1 MTLANHLKELH
12 QGYLPYR
19 NDTVPFPAESVVVW
33 YYAYALQAAEGITGD
48 VLEMG
53 VEHGGTAFLAA
64 TAINPGE
71 DLVLVDTRKSDK
83 FARMEAT
90 LPEDR
95 RAQIDFRECRTSAP
109 TLEDI
114 EARKFRFVHIDAGH
128 AREDVVYDF
137 ERFAKCLADDGL
149 LCFDDV
155 FEVRWPGVTEAV
167 MQAVPG
173 SGIEPVLF
181 ANRKLYLAHSAAAPR
196 YRDLFASNL
205 DALSTFGTPR
215 VWTEPFLGAPTV
227 LMKMGID
234 GAVMRDID
242 AARANA
248 AKLHAG

>member
-1 MTLANHLKELH
+1 MTLAERLKELH
-12 QGYLPYR
+12 KGYLPYR

-33 YYAYALQAAEGITGD
+33 YYAYALQASEGITGD

-64 TAINPGE
+64 STIAPGE
-71 DLVLVDTRKSDK
+71 TLVLVDSKKSEK

-90 LPEDR
+90 LPEAR
-95 RAQIDFRECRTSAP
+95 QQQIDFRECRTAAP
-109 TLEDI
+109 LLDDI
-114 EARKFRFVHIDAGH
+114 EQRKFRFVHIDAGH

-137 ERFAKCLADDGL
+137 NRFAKCLADDGL

-167 MQAVPG
+167 MASVPG
-173 SGIEPVLF
+173 SGLEPVLF
-181 ANRKLYLAHSAAAPR
+181 ANRKLYLAHAAAAPR
-196 YRDLFASNL
+196 YREIIESNL
-205 DALSTFGTPR
+205 DALSEFGSPR

-227 LMKMGID
+227 LMKMGIN
-234 GAVMRDID
+234 GSVMRDIE